1 MPNTTHTYT
10 HTHTYTRTHKLSGN
24 ALAFNL
30 KAEEG
35 ALLDKAR
42 TAKSGRA
49 AKTLVKQGP
58 LRVTVV
64 ALRKGAALG
73 RHHVEGPLSIQSLT
87 GRLRIGVGDQNFDL
101 PSRGLLTLEPGTTHD
116 ATALTDATFL
126 ITMAI
131 A

>member
-1 MPNTTHTYT
+1 MPTAKHTYL
-10 HTHTYTRTHKLSGN
+10 RTHKLSGRM
-24 ALAFNL
+24 LAFNL

-49 AKTLVKQGP
+49 AKTLLKEGA

-64 ALRKGAALG
+64 ALRKGTSIED
-73 RHHVEGPLSIQSLT
+73 HKVEGPLSIQSLT
-87 GRLRIGVGDQNFDL
+87 GRLRIGIDGRPGGRERFDL

-116 ATALTDATFL
+116 ATALSDATFM
-126 ITMAI
+126 ITMAVG
-131 A
+131 